1 MKLRTT
7 AVLTA
12 GAVALTA
19 LGAIGGFTAAQADQ
33 PHMQTALAD
42 LQAAKAELV
51 AATPDKGGHRAA
63 AIRLTNQAIG
73 ETQAGIGFAATH

>member
-7 AVLTA
+7 AVLAA

-19 LGAIGGFTAAQADQ
+19 LGAVGGFTAARADQ

-42 LQAAKAELV
+42 LQAAKAELI
-51 AATPDKGGHRAA
+51 AATPDKGGHRGNAIRDTTA
-63 AIRLTNQAIG
+63 AIS
-73 ETQAGIGFAATH
+73 ETQAGINFAASH